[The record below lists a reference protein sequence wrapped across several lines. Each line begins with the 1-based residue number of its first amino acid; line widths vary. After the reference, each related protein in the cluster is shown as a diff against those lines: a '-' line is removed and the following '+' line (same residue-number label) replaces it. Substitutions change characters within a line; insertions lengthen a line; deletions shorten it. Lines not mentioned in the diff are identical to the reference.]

1 MLDGI
6 YVLRMTEEENTE
18 KPIEPNAGESAGS
31 EEKADN
37 NKMESEKAEEVPE
50 SANDDETEEDVVEAV
65 VENNPVD
72 SRKDDKNSLY
82 EEIEIPEGVSASIN
96 EDVLTISKDR
106 NEIKR
111 VLVSLIDVEVKGNKI
126 VVSATRNRKIEKKL
140 FGTFKAHI
148 RNMIKGLTEGF
159 EYKLR
164 VSNVHFPMN
173 VSYDGNKNLFTIKNF
188 LGEKKDRIINGIPGV
203 DVKVNGDGV
212 VVTGYDI
219 EKTGQVATNIE
230 KGAKVVGKDRRVF
243 QDGIHMIAKPGRVY
257 LE

>member
-1 MLDGI
+1 MPNGL
-6 YVLRMTEEENTE
+6 YVLMVEEN
-18 KPIEPNAGESAGS
+18 KQIDNM
-31 EEKADN
+31 EE
-37 NKMESEKAEEVPE
+37 NKVEDITPEDAED
-50 SANDDETEEDVVEAV
+50 SKTEEDVEGK
-65 VENNPVD
+65 PQG
-72 SRKDDKNSLY
+72 DKNDLY
-82 EEIEIPEGVSASIN
+82 EEIEIPEGVTANISD
-96 EDVLTISKDR
+96 DVLTMSKEGK
-106 NEIKR
+106 EIKR
-111 VLVSLIDVEVKGNKI
+111 VLVSLIDIKIQDNKI
-126 VVSATRNRKIEKKL
+126 IISAFRNRKIEKKL

-203 DVKVNGDGV
+203 DVKVNGEDV

-230 KGAKVVGKDRRVF
+230 KGAKVRNKDRRIY
-243 QDGIHMIAKPGRVY
+243 QDGIFIIQKPGRVY